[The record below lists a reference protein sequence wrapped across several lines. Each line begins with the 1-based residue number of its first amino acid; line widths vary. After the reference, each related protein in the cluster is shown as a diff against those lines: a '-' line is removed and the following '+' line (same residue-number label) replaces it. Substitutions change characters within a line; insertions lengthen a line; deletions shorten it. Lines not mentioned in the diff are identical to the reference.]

1 MFKFGHLN
9 QAKNDFVKNI
19 QIDDTL
25 GIPKYRQIINSVYQ
39 GILNGRLKVGDKV
52 PSLNQICAE
61 FDLSR
66 DTVMVAFNE
75 LKAKGIISS
84 IPGKGYYINSTEVNV
99 DQRIF
104 LLFDELNAFKED
116 LYTSF
121 LNSLDTRSNVDIY
134 FHHFNFQVFKD
145 LIIQASGNYTS
156 YVIMPATFDYTA
168 DILSNLPRENV
179 YILDRKKADLSAYP
193 VIYQDFEADVYQALT
208 DGQDLLAK
216 YRKLVMVFPGGKEP
230 EGRMIAFQKYCEE
243 RQIRYEI
250 VRSLINRNIEKG
262 EAWFVPS
269 DRNLV
274 KLVKMAAENHFTLGK
289 DFGIVSFNDT
299 MLKEVVAGG
308 ITTISTD
315 FVLMGKTLARMISER
330 SKEQL
335 SNPSALIRRN
345 SL

>member
-1 MFKFGHLN
+1 
-9 QAKNDFVKNI
+9 VKNI

-52 PSLNQICAE
+52 PSLNQICDE
-61 FDLSR
+61 FGLSR

-84 IPGKGYYINSTEVNV
+84 IPGKGYYINTTEVNV

-121 LNSLDTRSNVDIY
+121 LNSLDSRSNVDIY
-134 FHHFNFQVFKD
+134 FHHFNFQMFKD
-145 LIIQASGNYTS
+145 LVMQAAGNYTS
-156 YVIMPATFDYTA
+156 YVVMPATFDYTV
-168 DILSNLPRENV
+168 DILSNLPKENV

-193 VIYQDFEADVYQALT
+193 VIYQDFEADVYHALK
-208 DGQDLLAK
+208 DGHDLLEK
-216 YRKLVMVFPGGKEP
+216 YQKLVMVFPGGKEP
-230 EGRMIAFQKYCEE
+230 EGRMTAFQKYCEGHGKK
-243 RQIRYEI
+243 YEI
-250 VRSLINRNIEKG
+250 VRSLINRPIEKG

-274 KLVKMAAENHFTLGK
+274 KLVKMAAENNFALGK

-315 FVLMGKTLARMISER
+315 FVLMGKTLAKMISER
-330 SKEQL
+330 SKAQV

>member
-1 MFKFGHLN
+1 M
-9 QAKNDFVKNI
+9 KNI

-25 GIPKYRQIINSVYQ
+25 GIPKYRQIINSIYR
-39 GILNGRLKVGDKV
+39 GILSGNLKVGDKI
-52 PSLNQICAE
+52 PSLNQICME
-61 FDLSR
+61 YDLSR

-75 LKAKGIISS
+75 LKAKGVISS
-84 IPGKGYYINSTEVNV
+84 IPGKGYYINRTEINV

-121 LNSLDTRSNVDIY
+121 LNSLDARSNVDIY
-134 FHHFNFQVFKD
+134 FHHFNYQVFKD
-145 LIIQASGNYTS
+145 LILQSAGNYTS

-168 DILSNLPRENV
+168 DILSNLPKDQV
-179 YILDRKKADLSAYP
+179 YILDRKKEDLADYP
-193 VIYQDFEADVYQALT
+193 VIYQDFETDVYNALKAAE
-208 DGQDLLAK
+208 DLLPK
-216 YRKLVMVFPGGKEP
+216 YKKLVMVYPGGKEP
-230 EGRMIAFQKYCEE
+230 EGRMTGFQKFCEE
-243 RQIRYEI
+243 RHIEYEI
-250 VRSLINRNIEKG
+250 LRSLINRNIQEG
-262 EAWFVPS
+262 EAYFVPS

-274 KLVKMAAENHFTLGK
+274 KLVKMATGNQFTLGK

-315 FVLMGKTLARMISER
+315 FELMGKTLAQMVSER
-330 SKEQL
+330 SKAQL
-335 SNPSALIRRN
+335 SNPAALIRRN